1 MLTLFCGR
9 VPASGNGL
17 VKLMHLLQIPIP
29 SPYAITLVYQL
40 LHLVFSLNI
49 LYLSSLIGNCYFP
62 SVQTSTWSPA
72 VADCYYLV
80 CSTWSPAVADCYYL
94 VYSAWS
100 PAVANYY
107 LLLFVT
113 FMRYFSIYLIGWM
126 LAIKPLF

>member
-1 MLTLFCGR
+1 MFILFCGM

-17 VKLMHLLQIPIP
+17 KLMHLLQIPIP

-80 CSTWSPAVADCYYL
+80 CS
-94 VYSAWS
+94 AWS
-100 PAVANYY
+100 PTIANYY